1 MKTIKKLQLAAAVAA
16 GLTLAGCGSDSS
28 SSSSTASQSGLAN
41 HATASVV
48 ALAAIADES
57 CFSAD
62 TCSASG
68 YEFPEGAIFVAAD
81 AADGADITT
90 ELLTAA
96 TDVATDAVI
105 VLPKG
110 SFVVNSTINFEGTDG
125 LVLTGHGID
134 ATKIDFSSL
143 TSGDGFFFGG
153 GNDTTMRDFAI
164 HEVPKNALKVDG
176 ANGVRYNYIATIWA
190 ATLAEGNAERL
201 NGIYGIY
208 PVSSQNVLVEN
219 SYAKGSRDAGVYVGQ
234 SNNIVV
240 RNNIIENNV
249 AGIEIENSNNADV
262 YNNEAFDNSAGL
274 LSFDL
279 VITNGQA
286 VGSNTRMFSN
296 TSYDNNAPNIG
307 TGVVGDVPV
316 GLGMLILN
324 SSNTETYNNTFSD
337 NDTSGI
343 VLTGQFLLD
352 PEFDDENYGGVIAQG
367 WTPLVKNNQI
377 HHNTFV
383 NNGTD
388 PTTEGAFAPIMLGYQ
403 LGVNASGLP
412 QTVPAIIYSGLGEL
426 MSNWTVAA
434 DTSYLQSLGL
444 PWGAYTEVEKNCA
457 YSNID
462 GNTVEGLD
470 LNIGAVFSVDPADI
484 ANPAAG
490 PAETLEV
497 NLMSDET
504 AVLSCANIPTRL
516 AAATVTFDGVVYGCE
531 GDDSELAACAL

>member
-16 GLTLAGCGSDSS
+16 GLTLAGCGSSSDDSGA
-28 SSSSTASQSGLAN
+28 ASQSGLAN

-110 SFVVNSTINFEGTDG
+110 NFVVNSTINFEGTAG

-143 TSGDGFFFGG
+143 TSGDGFFFSGG
-153 GNDTTMRDFAI
+153 TDTTMRDFAI

-190 ATLAEGNAERL
+190 ATLAEGNADRL

-249 AGIEIENSNNADV
+249 AGIEIENSKNADV
-262 YNNEAFDNSAGL
+262 YNNEAFANSTGL
-274 LSFDL
+274 LIFDL
-279 VITNGQA
+279 VINGGQA
-286 VGSNTRMFSN
+286 FGDNIRMFSN
-296 TSYDNNAPNIG
+296 ISYENNAPNIG
-307 TGVVGDVPV
+307 GGTVGELPP

-324 SSNTETYNNTFSD
+324 SSNTETYNNTFTD
-337 NDTSGI
+337 NDTSGY

-352 PEFDDENYGGVIAQG
+352 PEFDDEDYSGVIAEG

-377 HHNTFV
+377 HDNTFV
-383 NNGTD
+383 NNSSS
-388 PTTEGAFAPIMLGYQ
+388 PTTEGDFALVFYAYQ
-403 LGVNASGLP
+403 NGANATGVP
-412 QTVPAIIYSGLGEL
+412 QTSPAILYSGLGEL
-426 MSNWTVAA
+426 MSNWIVHESGI
-434 DTSYLQSLGL
+434 SYLQSLGL

-462 GNTVEGLD
+462 GNTIEGLD
-470 LNIGAVFSVDPADI
+470 LNIGAVFSVDPTDI

-490 PAETLEV
+490 PSENLEV
-497 NLMSDET
+497 NLASDET
-504 AVLSCANIPTRL
+504 AILSCANIPTRL
-516 AAATVTFDGVVYGCE
+516 ASTTVTFDGVVYGCE